1 MEYDLKENGYLYK
14 FPEVTSELVI
24 QNTKKIAIPLDS
36 FESVTGYIC
45 SMIQRRNLENF
56 IAVAFDSRKN
66 AICYEIISIGIE
78 SCANF
83 SIRELLRFAILSNAR
98 YVVIYHNHVH
108 GESIH
113 EVYPSKTDDEA
124 TEYIYDR
131 LNDFGITLA
140 DSIIVGYKR
149 KIFSYR
155 KSGRAPYDKDKTET
169 KETIENE

>member
-1 MEYDLKENGYLYK
+1 MEYKLKENGYLYK

-24 QNTKKIAIPLDS
+24 QNTRNIAIPLDS

-45 SMIQRRNLENF
+45 SMIQRRNLENI

-66 AICYEIISIGIE
+66 AICYEIISIGAE
-78 SCANF
+78 TCSNF
-83 SIRELLRFAILSNAR
+83 SIRELLRFAILSNAA
-98 YVVIYHNHVH
+98 YIVIYRNHVH

-113 EVYPSKTDDEA
+113 ELHPSKADDDT

-131 LNDFGITLA
+131 LNDFGITLY

-155 KSGRAPYDKDKTET
+155 KSGRAPYEKDK
-169 KETIENE
+169 KETDEHD